1 MAVSFV
7 KKLQNSAYFLL
18 SKPSVMEA
26 AMNWVHKPAHLKWVV
41 AEKSDPEQVAVLAEE
56 TNLSYNVLKIL
67 INRNIDTPESI
78 QKFLNP
84 KISDLKDPFELT
96 GMREGIDRVVKALF
110 NNEKVI
116 IYGDYDVDGITAT
129 ALLYMIFNKL
139 GAQVDFYLPN
149 RLTEGYGLSQESI
162 DEAKS
167 KGVTLIVTVDTGI
180 TAVQEVLYARS
191 VGIEVIVTDHHEP
204 GETLPEAVAIIN
216 PKQPDCSYE
225 SELSGVGVAFKFAQ
239 ALYRTLNQDEKE
251 LEEHLDLVALGT
263 AADIVP
269 LVGENRVLTKFG
281 IKQIARTT
289 KPGLKSLAFVSGLM
303 GKDIST
309 GQVVFILAPRIN
321 ALGRLGDAGQAI
333 RLLSTRDEK
342 VAQEIA
348 RKLDEENKR
357 RKQIDE
363 ATLNEALDQ
372 IEEIVDLDNDR
383 AIVLAGEGWHQGV
396 IGIVAS
402 RLVEKYH
409 LPTVMISITNGEG
422 KGSARS
428 IPGFHLCEAL
438 KECEHL
444 LIRYGGHKYAAGLS
458 IKQENIPEFREKF
471 VRVSSNHLSDE
482 DIIPK
487 LHIDLEIEL
496 SDINDAFMDSIEAF
510 SPFGPQNMR
519 PIFIT
524 RNCEVIGQPY
534 VVGRNHLKMKLKKGD
549 AVFDVIGFGFGDMAR
564 VISSKGCLVDI
575 VYVIEYNTYNDIT
588 RKQIRL
594 KDIKLTV
601 GSIPNY

>member
-1 MAVSFV
+1 MH
-7 KKLQNSAYFLL
+7 
-18 SKPSVMEA
+18 
-26 AMNWVHKPAHLKWVV
+26 WVHKPAQLKWVV
-41 AEKSDPEQVAVLAEE
+41 ASKTDPEQVGRLVADTGLPE
-56 TNLSYNVLKIL
+56 NVIKIL
-67 INRNIDTPESI
+67 INRHIDTAETI
-78 QKFLNP
+78 DRFLNP
-84 KISDLKDPFELT
+84 KLSDLKDPFELT
-96 GMREGIDRVVKALF
+96 GMREGINRVVKALF
-110 NNEKVI
+110 ENEKIVV
-116 IYGDYDVDGITAT
+116 YGDYDVDGITAT

-149 RLTEGYGLSQESI
+149 RLTEGYGLSKDAI

-167 KGVTLIVTVDTGI
+167 KGVSLIVTVDTGI
-180 TAVQEVLYARS
+180 TAVEEVRYANS
-191 VGIEVIVTDHHEP
+191 LGMDVLITDHHEP
-204 GETLPEAVAIIN
+204 AESLPDAVAIIN
-216 PKQPDCSYE
+216 PKQPGCTYD

-239 ALYRTLNQDEKE
+239 AMFRSLNQDERE

-263 AADIVP
+263 SADIVP
-269 LVGENRVLTKFG
+269 LVGENRILPKFG

-303 GKDIST
+303 GKEIST

-333 RLLSTRDEK
+333 RLLSTRDERL
-342 VAQEIA
+342 AAEIA
-348 RKLDEENKR
+348 RKLDDENKR
-357 RKQIDE
+357 RKEIDE
-363 ATLNEALDQ
+363 TTLHEALDQ
-372 IEEIVDLDNDR
+372 IEEIVDLENDR

-458 IKQENIPEFREKF
+458 IKQEHIPEFREKF
-471 VRVSSNHLSDE
+471 ISVSSQFLSDE

-496 SDINDAFMDSIEAF
+496 TDIDDDFMQSLEAF

-519 PIFIT
+519 PIFLT
-524 RNCEVIGQPY
+524 RNCEVVGQPY
-534 VVGRNHLKMKLKKGD
+534 VVGRNHLKMKIRKGD
-549 AVFDVIGFGFGDMAR
+549 AIFDVIGFGFGDMAR
-564 VISSKGCLVDI
+564 LISSKGCLVDV
-575 VYVIEYNTYNDIT
+575 VYVIEYNTYNDVT

-601 GSIPNY
+601 GSMPSY